1 MKTGQLVLLA
11 AMTASMCAASG
22 AKLHAAASSIAQ
34 NAAQAKAPAPPDSP
48 AILKQYCVTCHSERR
63 KTGGLSLE
71 GLDPAS
77 AAGHGDVWEKVIRKM
92 RVGMMPP
99 AGGGGARRPTRRAC
113 AAL

>member
-11 AMTASMCAASG
+11 TITASMCAASG
-22 AKLHAAASSIAQ
+22 GKLHALPSSSAQ
-34 NAAQAKAPAPPDSP
+34 SVAQANAPAVPGS
-48 AILKQYCVTCHSERR
+48 AALLEQYCVTCHNERR

-77 AAGHGDVWEKVIRKM
+77 PAEHGEIWEQVIRKM

-99 AGGGGARRPTRRAC
+99 AGVPRPPPR
-113 AAL
+113 